1 MLPFIFINIL
11 FLLALI
17 YIFLHKRWLYII
29 KATCALFYLQKVAA
43 SWVLSML
50 ASLHWRVVGK
60 PRNALDCLQLA
71 LDAVPH
77 KFRDVP
83 LISIAS
89 ISHKFSLIDNALSVT
104 EEAFKINSVEVSL
117 QLNPQRVL
125 LFRIQTMK

>member
-1 MLPFIFINIL
+1 
-11 FLLALI
+11 
-17 YIFLHKRWLYII
+17 
-29 KATCALFYLQKVAA
+29 
-43 SWVLSML
+43 ML

-71 LDAVPH
+71 LDSVPP

-104 EEAFKINSVEVSL
+104 EEAFRINSVEVS
-117 QLNPQRVL
+117 
-125 LFRIQTMK
+125 